1 MQDPYP
7 ISPFTV
13 PVSAKV
19 AVPGSKSI
27 TNRAIL
33 LAALSEG
40 ETRLDN
46 CLFSRDTE
54 IMITAIQ
61 DLGFEISKDES
72 QKRIHIRGLGGRIP
86 NTKTKIDIGNSGTSA
101 RFLTAMLATCPE
113 GDFELDGDFAM
124 R

>member
-19 AVPGSKSI
+19 AVPGSKSV

-40 ETRLDN
+40 ETSLDN

-61 DLGFEISKDES
+61 DLGFEISKD
-72 QKRIHIRGLGGRIP
+72 
-86 NTKTKIDIGNSGTSA
+86 
-101 RFLTAMLATCPE
+101 
-113 GDFELDGDFAM
+113 
-124 R
+124 